1 MKSVSL
7 EYRSTANSES
17 CLGLGNV
24 CSLEVSSKDFKIPA
38 FRLLINPY
46 VFKIAK
52 FRFAVTVRDLL

>member
-7 EYRSTANSES
+7 EYRPTANSES

-24 CSLEVSSKDFKIPA
+24 CTLEVSSKDFKIPA

-46 VFKIAK
+46 VFKS
-52 FRFAVTVRDLL
+52 